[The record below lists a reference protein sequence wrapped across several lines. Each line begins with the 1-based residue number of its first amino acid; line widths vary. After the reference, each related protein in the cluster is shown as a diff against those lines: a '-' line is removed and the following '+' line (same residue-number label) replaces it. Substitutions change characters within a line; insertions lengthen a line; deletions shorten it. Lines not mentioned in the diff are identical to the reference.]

1 MPIVNP
7 TQSTTYSLIYS
18 NFVNDTC
25 YASIDVYVDQPSIQA
40 SVSSSTCA
48 GSDTLSA
55 QATITANCYYEL
67 ELWNYLP
74 GTGATQA
81 GWTAGTQG
89 GVSIFHNLDVNIN
102 GSLYS
107 NYTMI
112 TGGNAATAS
121 YPLYVSDGD
130 VIEAFF
136 SSLGSSANEAMYRLK
151 DSQGNYLTINP
162 LAPPVPAIG
171 VILPV
176 VVTLD

>member
-1 MPIVNP
+1 M
-7 TQSTTYSLIYS
+7 
-18 NFVNDTC
+18 F
-25 YASIDVYVDQPSIQA
+25 
-40 SVSSSTCA
+40 
-48 GSDTLSA
+48 A
-55 QATITANCYYEL
+55 QDTITANCYYEL

-89 GVSIFHNLDVNIN
+89 GVPIFHNLDVNVN
-102 GSLYS
+102 GNLYS

-136 SSLGSSANEAMYRLK
+136 SSLGSSANEAMYRIK

-162 LAPPVPAIG
+162 LAPPFLQSDKQHKVFLEVYL
-171 VILPV
+171 VI
-176 VVTLD
+176 